1 MPFFIS
7 FSRFFFRACK
17 LKFEKDQKIETEKRL
32 GEREGGKSE
41 AREKNYSL

>member
-17 LKFEKDQKIETEKRL
+17 LKFEKDQKIETGIVQWRMNGKKRV
-32 GEREGGKSE
+32 GHGIT
-41 AREKNYSL
+41 